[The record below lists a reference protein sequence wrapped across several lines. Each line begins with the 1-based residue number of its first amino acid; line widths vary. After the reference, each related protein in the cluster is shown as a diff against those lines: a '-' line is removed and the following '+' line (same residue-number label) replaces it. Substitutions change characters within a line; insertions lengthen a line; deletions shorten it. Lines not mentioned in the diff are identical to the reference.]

1 MHFST
6 GDVSL
11 DSSTNN
17 VLTSMLQTL
26 LQKVIDQSLNNSLP
40 ALPIPSFALPASLAA
55 YGVGPGKLGLVN
67 PSLGFD
73 PRDFRLTGQLGIQ

>member
-11 DSSTNN
+11 DSSTNG

-26 LQKVIDQSLNNSLP
+26 LQKVIDSSLNNSLP
-40 ALPIPSFALPASLAA
+40 ALPIPSFALPASLTA
-55 YGVGPGKLGLVN
+55 YGIPPGKLGLVN